1 MWIVQPRALWPP
13 HQSHEAG
20 GGFVFLFPSLDS
32 LHVLEAGAEGGMG
45 SGARG
50 HRENTSLD
58 EWAGVSNRHF

>member
-13 HQSHEAG
+13 PQSHQAG

-32 LHVLEAGAEGGMG
+32 LHVLEAGAAGGTG